1 MTTLFRAARGLAT
14 AGLAAALAACA
25 GGPHYPVMPSPTALA
40 PESPLLSRTLS
51 PTDAWLRHYVMT
63 GRPDSAAALLHR
75 RGVGPKD
82 QLLRRLQLG
91 VILHEAGRWAESNAA
106 FEWAETEAENR
117 YARSVRQAVGS
128 VLVNDGVVDFTP
140 ARPEMAMIPYY
151 RMLNYLALGQRD
163 EALVEARKAGGWIER
178 VEDGG
183 KSPCM
188 GEGFVEYVAGL
199 VYQGAGQRN
208 DALVAFRRAE
218 RSFDACADHDAATRP
233 AQLGEDLV
241 RAASLLGLRDVA
253 DSARARYGVHAAP
266 AQPGPGSGELV
277 VLVEQGWVAHRAPQ
291 DIHVPIAGA
300 EMDSLS
306 GGGGAGTADAAGR
319 ISARLIHNLL
329 EQSVWGEALDERPG
343 YQLHDA
349 LDGAYVMKLAWPVY
363 RLEACGTP
371 RVRVVVSDTA
381 APQPLVEEPGLAT
394 DVSGQVVRSFEATRP
409 LMLTRMVGRGIAKY
423 LISHEVE
430 ERVRRKHGETAGWLT
445 GALTNAA
452 GNLLERADTRSWS
465 LLPDRIGVAR
475 FSLPAGTHAVQIEVL
490 APDGSVAST
499 IDLGRVVVA
508 PGATV
513 FRSERVWGREMGD
526 FGRLARLGER
536 AAERS

>member
-1 MTTLFRAARGLAT
+1 MRTSLRAARGLAT
-14 AGLAAALAACA
+14 AGLLAALAACA
-25 GGPHYPVMPSPTALA
+25 GGPGYPAMPSPAALA
-40 PESPLLSRTLS
+40 PESPLRSRTLAPS
-51 PTDAWLRHYVMT
+51 DAWLRHYLMT
-63 GRPDSAAALLHR
+63 GRADSAAALLHR

-82 QLLRRLQLG
+82 ALLRRLQLG

-106 FEWAETEAENR
+106 FEWAENEAEGR
-117 YARSVRQAVGS
+117 YARSLHQAVGS
-128 VLVNDGVVDFTP
+128 LLVNDRVVDFTP

-163 EALVEARKAGGWIER
+163 EALVEARKAGAWTER

-218 RSFDACADHDAATRP
+218 RSFDACADRDAATRP
-233 AQLGEDLV
+233 AELGEDLV
-241 RAASLLGLRDVA
+241 RAAQALGLRDVA
-253 DSARARYGVHAAP
+253 DSARARYGVRALPAAP
-266 AQPGPGSGELV
+266 GAGSGELV

-291 DIHVPIAGA
+291 DIHVPIASA
-300 EMDSLS
+300 QMDSL
-306 GGGGAGTADAAGR
+306 AGEDDRSTADVAAR
-319 ISARLIHNLL
+319 VSARLIHNLL

-343 YQLHDA
+343 YQLQDA

-381 APQPLVEEPGLAT
+381 QTTPLVEEPGLAQ
-394 DVSGQVVRSFEATRP
+394 DVSSQVVRSFEATRP

-423 LISHEVE
+423 LVSHELE
-430 ERVRRKHGETAGWLT
+430 ERARRKGGETAGWLT
-445 GALTNAA
+445 GAITNAA

-465 LLPDRIGVAR
+465 LLPDRIAVAR
-475 FSLPAGTHAVQIEVL
+475 FSLPAGTHAVRIEVL

-499 IDLGRVVVA
+499 VELGRVEVA

-526 FGRLARLGER
+526 FRRLARLGER
-536 AAERS
+536 AAETN